1 MYKVSVHIYIIVSIM
16 ETVTILKTEIAVTD
30 VEKVCED
37 LINKSN
43 LSVAICNAN
52 TLVRCYRD
60 EKLKDILN
68 SFDINCPDGFP
79 VAKSS
84 SILYKNYQKR
94 VDGYNIFLNTIR
106 KGLQKNT
113 SHYFFGN
120 EDEVTKKMIKEI
132 KIMFPQAN
140 ILGYKC
146 PPIKNANELAS
157 EEFLEDMLKLNP
169 DIVWVSLG
177 FPKQEIFIDI
187 LKNKNILKSN
197 FVGIGAVFAWV
208 AGTRYK
214 APEVVANM
222 GFEWLLRLFQEPKRL
237 AKRYFVDNFLY
248 IIYFMKQYFIK

>member
-1 MYKVSVHIYIIVSIM
+1 M
-16 ETVTILKTEIAVTD
+16 ETVTVLKTEIAVTN
-30 VEKVCED
+30 VNKVSED
-37 LINKSN
+37 LVNKN
-43 LSVAICNAN
+43 KISVAICNAN

-60 EKLKDILN
+60 EKLKDIIN

-94 VDGYNIFLNTIR
+94 VDGYNVFLNTIE
-106 KGLQKNT
+106 KGLEKNI

-120 EDEVTKKMIKEI
+120 EDEVTKKMIEKI
-132 KIMFPQAN
+132 KIMHPKVN

-146 PPIKNANELAS
+146 PPVKNSNELAN
-157 EEFLEDMLKLNP
+157 EEFIEEMLELNP
-169 DIVWVSLG
+169 HIVWVSLG

-208 AGTRYK
+208 AGTRFK

>member
-1 MYKVSVHIYIIVSIM
+1 M
-16 ETVTILKTEIAVTD
+16 ETVTVLKTEIAVTN
-30 VEKVCED
+30 VNKVSED
-37 LINKSN
+37 LENKN
-43 LSVAICNAN
+43 KISVAICNAN

-60 EKLKDILN
+60 ERLNDIVN

-94 VDGYNIFLNTIR
+94 VDGYNVFLNTIE
-106 KGLQKNT
+106 KGLEKNI

-120 EDEVTKKMIKEI
+120 EDEVTKKMIEKI
-132 KIMFPQAN
+132 KIMHPKVN

-146 PPIKNANELAS
+146 PPVKNANELAS
-157 EEFLEDMLKLNP
+157 EEFLEEMLELNP
-169 DIVWVSLG
+169 HIVWVSLG

-187 LKNKNILKSN
+187 LKNKNIFMSN